1 MAAIQTNNGDFLK
14 FDFISDT
21 CFRLR
26 MSKSDDFTEK
36 NPYARYGIFDFSN
49 RGTEAVYDLSDKSK
63 SVIITPEMKILI
75 SDEGDGFTLSKPDGT
90 IILKSDRP
98 FHVGKSGGFSA
109 DLAVTKEEKFY
120 GMGDVNRE
128 ILQKRGTTAQIWV
141 KNVKSYVP
149 IPFLMSSAGW
159 AVFSNTTFRHN
170 FDICDSDPDIVRI
183 FGYYGELDILFFMGE
198 DYKSLLNQYTA
209 VSGRPVLLPKFGY
222 GLTFVSNMQANARE
236 MLDDCM
242 RFRDRDIPCD
252 VIGLEPGWM
261 ETYYDKS
268 VDKKFD
274 SERFYIPEWFTN
286 NEASLQ
292 NTFFGAVN
300 RLGFK
305 LSLWLCC
312 DYDLSYEEERNAAIP
327 FLDEVIDE
335 DMDYLPSKDDFEKDQ
350 NIGHEPLLMDKFTKK
365 DEGYFEHLKKFVDL
379 SACAFKMDGAW
390 QVNEHPDR
398 KWGNKM
404 DDEQMHNLYP
414 LLLSKQMSTGFSEH
428 TGRRSMIYSSGGFA
442 GIQQYAAT
450 WAGDTG
456 GGSKPLISMLNHA
469 MSGHVNTSCDMHVFT
484 KEGIHFGFLQSWS
497 QVCSWAYWRHPWL
510 LGKEL
515 EEIFRYYAKLRY
527 SLIPYIYSTAY
538 QAYLSG
544 MPIMRPL
551 PFLYPDDPKSDEY
564 IMEYM
569 FGDSLLITC
578 YTEDLYLPE
587 GKWIDWFTGDVFT
600 GPYTGDYS
608 PPKNRGGAIFVKAG
622 AIIPTQEALDYIG
635 QKPIDSLTLEIFPE
649 GDSSCI
655 IYDDDGISMDY
666 QSGTRSEMIVT
677 CSKTEKQIQL
687 VTSERQGTYK
697 DIVEGITLLVKI
709 HTAKPV
715 SATLD
720 MGSCKYTY
728 IDGCLIAEISGV
740 DKEHNL

>member
-1 MAAIQTNNGDFLK
+1 
-14 FDFISDT
+14 
-21 CFRLR
+21 
-26 MSKSDDFTEK
+26 
-36 NPYARYGIFDFSN
+36 
-49 RGTEAVYDLSDKSK
+49 
-63 SVIITPEMKILI
+63 
-75 SDEGDGFTLSKPDGT
+75 
-90 IILKSDRP
+90 
-98 FHVGKSGGFSA
+98 KSGGFSA

-128 ILQKRGTTAQIWV
+128 ILQKRGTTAKIWV

-170 FDICDSDPDIVRI
+170 FDICDSDPDTVRI
-183 FGYYGELDILFFMGE
+183 FGYYGELDMLFFIGE

-242 RFRDRDIPCD
+242 HFRDRDIPCD

-274 SERFYIPEWFTN
+274 PERFYIPEWFSN
-286 NEASLQ
+286 NETSLQ
-292 NTFFGAVN
+292 NTFFGAVK

-312 DYDLSYEEERNAAIP
+312 DYDLSYEEERNAVIP
-327 FLDEVIDE
+327 SLDEVIDE

-350 NIGHEPLLMDKFTKK
+350 NIGHEPLSMDKFTKR

-379 SACAFKMDGAW
+379 GACAFKMDGAW

-414 LLLSKQMSTGFSEH
+414 LLLSKQMSTGFSKH

-456 GGSKPLISMLNHA
+456 GGSKPLVSMLNHA

-515 EEIFRYYAKLRY
+515 EDIFRYYAKLRY

-551 PFLYPDDPKSDEY
+551 PFLYPNDPKADEY

-569 FGDSLLITC
+569 LGDSLLITC

-600 GPYTGDYS
+600 GPSTENYIA
-608 PPKNRGGAIFVKAG
+608 PKNRGGAIFVKAG
-622 AIIPTQEALDYIG
+622 AIIPMQL
-635 QKPIDSLTLEIFPE
+635 PIDYVGQVPQDKIILEVFP
-649 GDSSCI
+649 
-655 IYDDDGISMDY
+655 
-666 QSGTRSEMIVT
+666 
-677 CSKTEKQIQL
+677 
-687 VTSERQGTYK
+687 
-697 DIVEGITLLVKI
+697 
-709 HTAKPV
+709 
-715 SATLD
+715 
-720 MGSCKYTY
+720 
-728 IDGCLIAEISGV
+728 
-740 DKEHNL
+740 